1 MFAALQIVGSVLA
14 FSGPVVHKAGL
25 RRDRG
30 ACGELMEFLAQYGV
44 LLVALVLAGVA
55 AGLAAGLFG
64 IGGGAIIVPVLFF
77 LFDAM
82 GYGETAM
89 HVAVSTSL
97 ATIILTSARSV
108 SAHNRHDAVDWSII
122 RSWAPW
128 IVLGALAGMALA
140 GFLSNHALLG
150 IFGSLAFVLS
160 AQLFFGRPSWRLAD
174 DMPKG
179 LPRALLGMSVGTLSA
194 LMGIGGGTFGVSLM
208 TLCGRPIHRSVA
220 TAAGWGVAIGLPS
233 AIAAIFIGWG
243 HEGLPPFSLGYVNLA
258 AFALISTFTV
268 TMAPIGASLAHR
280 LDAERLRRMFAV
292 LLAVV
297 AARMLWKAF
306 GL

>member
-1 MFAALQIVGSVLA
+1 M
-14 FSGPVVHKAGL
+14 
-25 RRDRG
+25 
-30 ACGELMEFLAQYGV
+30 ELIAQYWP
-44 LLVALVLAGVA
+44 LLLALAAAGIA

-108 SAHNRHDAVDWSII
+108 SAHHGHGAVDWQII
-122 RSWAPW
+122 RGWAPW
-128 IVLGALAGMALA
+128 IVIGALAGVALA
-140 GFLSNHALLG
+140 SHLSNLALLG
-150 IFGSLAFVLS
+150 IFGSLAFILS
-160 AQLFFGRPSWRLAD
+160 AQLFFGRPTWRLAD

-179 LPRALLGMSVGTLSA
+179 ALRSVLGTSVGALSA

-208 TLCGRPIHRSVA
+208 TLYGRPIHQAVA

-233 AIAAIFIGWG
+233 AIAAVAIGWG
-243 HEGLPPFSLGYVNLA
+243 REGLPPFSLGYVNLA
-258 AFALISTFTV
+258 AFALISVFTV
-268 TMAPIGASLAHR
+268 TMAPIGASLAHK
-280 LDAERLRRMFAV
+280 LDAARLRRMFAI
-292 LLAVV
+292 LLALV
-297 AARMLWKAF
+297 ASRMLWKAL